1 MTAAGDILG
10 GKYKLLRLLGEG
22 GMGQVFEA
30 VNQNTDRRVA
40 IKTLHAQFAGDAA
53 VVQRFLREARAA
65 TKILHPNVVDILDLD
80 LDATT
85 GAPYIVQEFLAGES
99 LEAYVEAKADQRLPV
114 EETLRILVPVM
125 EALVAAHALGI
136 VHRDLKPANLFLTN
150 DRAGAATPKVID
162 FGIAKLM
169 EAQTDK
175 LHQTATGTLV
185 GTPSYMSPEQAA
197 GASDLDAGT
206 DIWSLGV
213 VFYELLSGALP
224 YEAANYN
231 LLVAKLLYEE
241 PSPLLLRDPSLPT
254 DVAAVVERALQKN
267 RGARFPSMQSMLD
280 ATVACA
286 AWTPSPLLRV
296 SAPPVRPSS
305 LSAPPPT
312 EDRPAATTMTSS
324 PSLVSWSVQPAP
336 APRRAVPFTLLA
348 LVAVGLAGLL
358 GFLTLRPPPVTA
370 GHAAP
375 TPRAPAPTLIAA
387 PTPEATPEAPL
398 VAPVADPV
406 ILAAPPVAP
415 APPVTP
421 VVTPPPT
428 PRVHHPRRRPTG
440 HDFDRGYPE

>member
-1 MTAAGDILG
+1 MTAVGDILG
-10 GKYKLLRLLGEG
+10 GKYKLLHLLGEG

-40 IKTLHAQFAGDAA
+40 IKTLHTQFAGDAA

-80 LDATT
+80 LDAAT

-99 LEAYVEAKADQRLPV
+99 LEAYVEGKADQRLPV

-125 EALVAAHALGI
+125 EALVAAHTIGI

-150 DRAGAATPKVID
+150 DRAGAPTPKVID

-185 GTPSYMSPEQAA
+185 GTPIYMSPEQAA
-197 GASDLDAGT
+197 GASDIDAGT

-213 VFYELLSGALP
+213 VFYELLSSALP
-224 YEAANYN
+224 YEAPNYN

-241 PSPLLLRDPSLPT
+241 PSPLLLRDPSLPI

-267 RGARFPSMQSMLD
+267 RSARFPSMQSMLD

-286 AWTPSPLLRV
+286 AWTPAPLFRL
-296 SAPPVRPSS
+296 SAPPVQPSS
-305 LSAPPPT
+305 LSAPPSPPT
-312 EDRPAATTMTSS
+312 VDRPAVTTMTSS
-324 PSLVSWSVQPAP
+324 PSLVSGSVQPAP
-336 APRRAVPFTLLA
+336 RPRRAVPFALLA
-348 LVAVGLAGLL
+348 LAVVLGLAGFVALH
-358 GFLTLRPPPVTA
+358 RPPSSTAANAVHRAPVPTLLSTP
-370 GHAAP
+370 P
-375 TPRAPAPTLIAA
+375 TP
-387 PTPEATPEAPL
+387 PEAPAV

-406 ILAAPPVAP
+406 IVAVPPVTP
-415 APPVTP
+415 APPVVP
-421 VVTPPPT
+421 VVTPT
-428 PRVHHPRRRPTG
+428 ARVHHHHRHHPG